1 MTSIHHMPRVA
12 FAQYCQL
19 ETQSNFF
26 SHTILT
32 WISAIHLK
40 LKFKINGVDES
51 KTEHDMTGYSGT
63 ITHSK
68 STVIIQDEEPI
79 YRWELYRKD
88 LISLTSS
95 HKSLHSS
102 VFTSETKFRSW
113 THGFPFMP
121 PPPVFTLP
129 HLFSL
134 HFFNLKRLIL
144 YLTLSNSHNLTLYKV
159 KTVSP
164 NPNYKP

>member
-1 MTSIHHMPRVA
+1 MPRVA

-63 ITHSK
+63 I
-68 STVIIQDEEPI
+68 IILNQ
-79 YRWELYRKD
+79 
-88 LISLTSS
+88 
-95 HKSLHSS
+95 
-102 VFTSETKFRSW
+102 
-113 THGFPFMP
+113 
-121 PPPVFTLP
+121 
-129 HLFSL
+129 
-134 HFFNLKRLIL
+134 RL
-144 YLTLSNSHNLTLYKV
+144 
-159 KTVSP
+159 
-164 NPNYKP
+164 